1 MLAAKYAS
9 EGKKLDK
16 NMYSSA
22 ELAGQYISSM
32 IKTYKSASELVGNDI
47 NLKKSD
53 MSDETKLAI
62 INGYVEQFGFVSGN
76 ILDKDGI
83 SIKDGTDF
91 SDREYVMLALK
102 GEVNVS
108 DINLSKYTN
117 TYGFS
122 VAAPLC
128 GDNNEILGVVYFR
141 VDVDYMKWITD
152 TIKVGDEGA

>member
-76 ILDKDGI
+76 KIG
-83 SIKDGTDF
+83 
-91 SDREYVMLALK
+91 RAHV
-102 GEVNVS
+102 
-108 DINLSKYTN
+108 
-117 TYGFS
+117 
-122 VAAPLC
+122 
-128 GDNNEILGVVYFR
+128 
-141 VDVDYMKWITD
+141 
-152 TIKVGDEGA
+152 